1 MRKGTAFFVGMV
13 VVATV
18 ASTGCVTK
26 KTFRANV
33 QETDTRI
40 QGVESGVEANETR
53 ISEVAKETDTKI
65 ASVRSTAEKAVEIGS
80 SAMSKAEAAERMAK
94 GKVLWTTTLSD
105 DSVKFSF
112 DQNLVPPAAAS
123 MLDEL
128 VERVRGMDKTVYLE
142 IEGHTDNI
150 GSEDYN
156 QALGEKRA
164 EAVRAYLS
172 EKGGLPLHAM
182 NVISYGEAKPVAEN
196 STRDGRSKNRRVV
209 VRVLE

>member
-1 MRKGTAFFVGMV
+1 MHKGTVLFVGMV
-13 VVATV
+13 VVASM

-33 QETDTRI
+33 QETDSRI

-53 ISEVAKETDTKI
+53 ITEVAKETDSKI

-80 SAMSKAEAAERMAK
+80 NALTRAEAAEKMAK
-94 GKVLWTTTLSD
+94 GKILWTTVLSD

-112 DQNLVPPAAAS
+112 DQNDVPAMAAS

-150 GSEDYN
+150 GSAEHN
-156 QALGEKRA
+156 QSLGLQRA
-164 EAVRAYLS
+164 DAVRSYLH
-172 EKGGLPLHAM
+172 EKGQIPLHAM
-182 NVISYGEAKPVAEN
+182 NVISYGESKPVADN
-196 STRDGRSKNRRVV
+196 GSSQGRSQNRRVV